1 MGVEIIKGAYKIKM
15 GRHRTQVTTYE
26 NLTLQTT
33 HPIKEDKQKKIKPTI
48 PSDYAGYNYFM
59 RQKKRRRV
67 FKEMAYNSFDEKR
80 SVMLTLTFSPEQG
93 EYTEIS
99 KAHREFKKFI
109 QRINSHYN
117 DFRYIATYSR
127 QSNGNWHYHVLCNFD
142 TNIKNSEISAIW
154 KRGKTYV
161 TYIKDSGMFITVLEY
176 LIKNMNE
183 SAEDLK
189 GKHGYLCSK
198 AIERDIEVVSWRAEQ
213 EKEFDEAF
221 ERVEA
226 NDRVILY
233 ETRNHLGIKG
243 ERVDEETGEIFEVT
257 IPDRELDNTLRNAG
271 YDSWDSVYTH
281 LSSKADFS
289 DKFSE
294 LRVATPKQ
302 CDKKVGS
309 KEISMGKKGKIE
321 KIKKV

>member
-1 MGVEIIKGAYKIKM
+1 M
-15 GRHRTQVTTYE
+15 
-26 NLTLQTT
+26 
-33 HPIKEDKQKKIKPTI
+33 
-48 PSDYAGYNYFM
+48 
-59 RQKKRRRV
+59 
-67 FKEMAYNSFDEKR
+67 EK
-80 SVMLTLTFSPEQG
+80 
-93 EYTEIS
+93 
-99 KAHREFKKFI
+99 
-109 QRINSHYN
+109 
-117 DFRYIATYSR
+117 
-127 QSNGNWHYHVLCNFD
+127 
-142 TNIKNSEISAIW
+142 
-154 KRGKTYV
+154 GKTYV
-161 TYIKDSGMFITVLEY
+161 TYIKDSGMFITVLDY

-309 KEISMGKKGKIE
+309 KEIGMGKKGKIE
-321 KIKKV
+321 K

>member
-1 MGVEIIKGAYKIKM
+1 M
-15 GRHRTQVTTYE
+15 
-26 NLTLQTT
+26 
-33 HPIKEDKQKKIKPTI
+33 
-48 PSDYAGYNYFM
+48 
-59 RQKKRRRV
+59 

-80 SVMLTLTFSPEQG
+80 SVMLTLTFSPEHG

-109 QRINSHYN
+109 QRVNSHYN

-127 QSNGNWHYHVLCNFD
+127 QSNGNWHYHVLCNLD
-142 TNIKNSEISAIW
+142 TNIKNPEISAIW
-154 KRGKTYV
+154 KKGKTYV
-161 TYIKDSGMFITVLEY
+161 TYIKDSGMFITVLDY

-294 LRVATPKQ
+294 LRIATPKQ